1 MRLRL
6 RRSDE
11 ELPDQ
16 PPEQAAGEAVPAE
29 EGLRQWQPRLYAKL
43 ILLFA
48 VIAFAIAFV
57 LENRKHVHMHF
68 VFGTAQVSL
77 IWVVLLS
84 IGLGLILGVLLSQL
98 YRRRGRRH

>member
-1 MRLRL
+1 MRPRL

-11 ELPDQ
+11 ELPEQ
-16 PPEQAAGEAVPAE
+16 PADEEVPAE
-29 EGLRQWQPRLYAKL
+29 EGLRQWQPRLYTKL
-43 ILLFA
+43 IVLFA

-57 LENRKHVHMHF
+57 LENRKQVHMHF
-68 VFGTAQVSL
+68 VFGTTQVSL

-84 IGLGLILGVLLSQL
+84 IGLGLIVGVLLSQL